1 MATLFTVPIASTGG
15 SIVCTNP
22 TANQGQEQQNVYL
35 LTFTSPKDNRLT
47 PKFIDAMILAL
58 DIIEHRYP
66 KGVVVTTSG
75 IAKFY
80 SNGLDLEVA
89 TSTEGFLENWLWR
102 LFRRFLTYVNC
113 KAFRQGNQNADNL
126 RYPMPTV
133 CLLNGHAFAGGFM
146 LAMYHDY
153 RVQNP
158 EKGFL
163 CINELEFGVPL
174 QTPMMSIFR
183 EKLMPVTFR
192 NVVLEA
198 RRFGGK
204 DSLSAGIVDALGGLD
219 EVLGFIRDRKLLN
232 KAATGIYGTMKE
244 EMYARVLNGLDDHP
258 GNLAWRE
265 KVEDRNEGLRKKALR
280 DVEEFEK
287 KSKAKL

>member
-1 MATLFTVPIASTGG
+1 
-15 SIVCTNP
+15 
-22 TANQGQEQQNVYL
+22 
-35 LTFTSPKDNRLT
+35 
-47 PKFIDAMILAL
+47 
-58 DIIEHRYP
+58 
-66 KGVVVTTSG
+66 
-75 IAKFY
+75 
-80 SNGLDLEVA
+80 
-89 TSTEGFLENWLWR
+89 
-102 LFRRFLTYVNC
+102 
-113 KAFRQGNQNADNL
+113 
-126 RYPMPTV
+126 MPTV

-183 EKLMPVTFR
+183 EKLAPVTFR

-198 RRFGGK
+198 RRWGGK
-204 DSLSAGIVDALGGLD
+204 EALPAGIVDALGGLD
-219 EVLGFIRDRKLLN
+219 EVLGLIQERKLLN

-244 EMYARVLNGLDDHP
+244 EMYARVLNGLDDHA

-265 KVEDRNEGLRKKALR
+265 KVEDRNEELQRKALR

-287 KSKAKL
+287 KGKAKL

>member
-1 MATLFTVPIASTGG
+1 MSALFTVPIVSTGG

-22 TANQGQEQQNVYL
+22 SDQKNIYL
-35 LTFTSPKDNRLT
+35 LTFTSPADNRMT
-47 PKFIDAMILAL
+47 PTFIDALILAL
-58 DIIEHRYP
+58 DIIEQRYP

-75 IAKFY
+75 ITKFY
-80 SNGLDLEVA
+80 SNGLDLELAV
-89 TSTEGFLENWLWR
+89 STEGFLDKWLWR
-102 LFRRFLTYVNC
+102 LFRRFLT
-113 KAFRQGNQNADNL
+113 
-126 RYPMPTV
+126 YPMPTV

-158 EKGFL
+158 AKGFL
-163 CINELEFGVPL
+163 CVNELEFGVPL

-183 EKLMPVTFR
+183 EKLTPSTFR

-198 RRFGGK
+198 HRFGGK
-204 DSLSAGIVDALGGLD
+204 DSLQAGIVDGLGGLD
-219 EVLGFIRDRKLLN
+219 EVLGLIRDRKLLT
-232 KAATGIYGTMKE
+232 KASTGIYGTMKE
-244 EMYARVLNGLDDHP
+244 EMYSQILNGLDDHA

-265 KVEDRNEGLRKKALR
+265 KVEQKKGDLQTQSLQ
-280 DVEEFEK
+280 DVEEWE

>member
-1 MATLFTVPIASTGG
+1 MTALFTVPITSTGG

-22 TANQGQEQQNVYL
+22 SQDHQNVYL

-47 PKFIDAMILAL
+47 PTFIDALILAL

-66 KGVVVTTSG
+66 KGVVITTSG

-80 SNGLDLEVA
+80 SNGLDLELA
-89 TSTEGFLENWLWR
+89 MSTEGFVEKWLWR
-102 LFRRFLTYVNC
+102 LFRRFLT
-113 KAFRQGNQNADNL
+113 
-126 RYPMPTV
+126 YPMPTV

-153 RVQNP
+153 RIQNP
-158 EKGFL
+158 DKGFL
-163 CINELEFGVPL
+163 CVNELEFGVPL

-183 EKLMPVTFR
+183 EKLTPTTFR

-198 RRFGGK
+198 HRFGGR
-204 DSLSAGIVDALGGLD
+204 DSLKAGIVDGVGSLNDVLD
-219 EVLGFIRDRKLLN
+219 LIHDRKLIN

-244 EMYARVLNGLDDHP
+244 EMYSRVLNGLDDHV
-258 GNLAWRE
+258 GNLAWRD
-265 KVEDRNEGLRKKALR
+265 KVEQKKDDVQKRGLH
-280 DVEEFEK
+280 DIQEWEK
-287 KSKAKL
+287 NSKAKL

>member
-1 MATLFTVPIASTGG
+1 
-15 SIVCTNP
+15 
-22 TANQGQEQQNVYL
+22 
-35 LTFTSPKDNRLT
+35 
-47 PKFIDAMILAL
+47 
-58 DIIEHRYP
+58 
-66 KGVVVTTSG
+66 
-75 IAKFY
+75 
-80 SNGLDLEVA
+80 
-89 TSTEGFLENWLWR
+89 
-102 LFRRFLTYVNC
+102 
-113 KAFRQGNQNADNL
+113 
-126 RYPMPTV
+126 
-133 CLLNGHAFAGGFM
+133 M

-174 QTPMMSIFR
+174 QTPMMSILR
-183 EKLMPVTFR
+183 EKLTPVTFR

-219 EVLGFIRDRKLLN
+219 ETLGLIGERKLLT

-244 EMYARVLNGLDDHP
+244 EMYARVLNGLDDHD

-265 KVEDRNEGLRKKALR
+265 KVENRNEELQKRALR
-280 DVEEFEK
+280 DVEGFETK
-287 KSKAKL
+287 GKAKL

>member
-1 MATLFTVPIASTGG
+1 MAVAAVPTVPDVRLLQSSQKTRI
-15 SIVCTNP
+15 P
-22 TANQGQEQQNVYL
+22 TA
-35 LTFTSPKDNRLT
+35 DC
-47 PKFIDAMILAL
+47 
-58 DIIEHRYP
+58 H
-66 KGVVVTTSG
+66 
-75 IAKFY
+75 
-80 SNGLDLEVA
+80 
-89 TSTEGFLENWLWR
+89 
-102 LFRRFLTYVNC
+102 
-113 KAFRQGNQNADNL
+113 

-158 EKGFL
+158 SKGFL
-163 CINELEFGVPL
+163 CVNELEFGVPL

-183 EKLMPVTFR
+183 EKLTPVTFR

-204 DSLSAGIVDALGGLD
+204 DALPAGIVDALGGLD
-219 EVLGFIRDRKLLN
+219 EVLRLIEERKLLN

-244 EMYARVLNGLDDHP
+244 EMYARVLNGLDDHT

-265 KVEDRNEGLRKKALR
+265 KVEDRNEELQKKALR
-280 DVEEFEK
+280 AVEEFEK
-287 KSKAKL
+287 KGKAKL